1 MKNISKFNEIYLN
14 KGIHKY
20 INQLI
25 RTKIVGNNGDLTK
38 RAEKRLSKIYPDS
51 KIILTH
57 SCTAALEICA
67 LLLNIKKGDE
77 VIVPSFAFS
86 STANAFA
93 MRGAKIVFAD
103 IKISDCNIDEK
114 KIEQLITKKT
124 IAIVIVHYAGRCA
137 NLRILKKITKK
148 YKLFLIEDAAQAF
161 LTKYKGKPAGAFGDF
176 ATLSFHE
183 SKNISSGQGGALII
197 NRKKFFKRA
206 LVLRDKGTNKD
217 IFENNKTAKYKWV
230 DLGSSYTLGELPAA
244 FLNYQL
250 DKKNYLKE
258 KRMKLWKIYSRE
270 LKILS
275 KKNICLQPKASL
287 SDHNAHI
294 YYLIIKKIKDK
305 KKLKKLSLKIPLYTH
320 YEPLHSSKAG
330 KTYGVARYN
339 LRVTDYVSK
348 RLFRLPIYSEMTQKK
363 VLMISDLI
371 KRTLQV

>member
-1 MKNISKFNEIYLN
+1 MVTSPKEL
-14 KGIHKY
+14 
-20 INQLI
+20 
-25 RTKIVGNNGDLTK
+25 
-38 RAEKRLSKIYPDS
+38 KRLSKIYPDS

-183 SKNISSGQGGALII
+183 FKNISSGQGGALII

-206 LVLRDKGTNKD
+206 LVLRDQGTNKD

-230 DLGSSYTLGELPAA
+230 DLGSSYTLGE
-244 FLNYQL
+244 F
-250 DKKNYLKE
+250 
-258 KRMKLWKIYSRE
+258 KL
-270 LKILS
+270 LF
-275 KKNICLQPKASL
+275 
-287 SDHNAHI
+287 
-294 YYLIIKKIKDK
+294 LII
-305 KKLKKLSLKIPLYTH
+305 
-320 YEPLHSSKAG
+320 
-330 KTYGVARYN
+330 N
-339 LRVTDYVSK
+339 
-348 RLFRLPIYSEMTQKK
+348 
-363 VLMISDLI
+363 
-371 KRTLQV
+371 

>member
-1 MKNISKFNEIYLN
+1 MKNISKFNETYLN

-206 LVLRDKGTNKD
+206 LFLRDKGTNKD

-275 KKNICLQPKASL
+275 KK
-287 SDHNAHI
+287 
-294 YYLIIKKIKDK
+294 YLF
-305 KKLKKLSLKIPLYTH
+305 TTQ
-320 YEPLHSSKAG
+320 SKFI
-330 KTYGVARYN
+330 R
-339 LRVTDYVSK
+339 S
-348 RLFRLPIYSEMTQKK
+348 
-363 VLMISDLI
+363 
-371 KRTLQV
+371 